1 MINHGPVD
9 IVSGSH
15 PQVFCIKD
23 VLKDFLFSQEIN
35 YHWVLI
41 SYSFFS
47 FKKGLYNWCFRINST
62 KFLRASLSANHHP
75 ATVFAYCTWDY
86 KYVVHKSLLNS
97 SLLECKSI
105 ILSMAQICDFRLSI
119 FRIVSLGWIVS
130 AQYFKNCFAL
140 TAAPAVSNNVQEHLK
155 MMAGVK
161 IFRSNKM
168 RSFIKMIALTKEM
181 KHLKIRFY

>member
-1 MINHGPVD
+1 MFWKISYFHRKLTV
-9 IVSGSH
+9 IE
-15 PQVFCIKD
+15 
-23 VLKDFLFSQEIN
+23 FLFLILFFLLKKGSITGAF
-35 YHWVLI
+35 VLI
-41 SYSFFS
+41 LSNFS
-47 FKKGLYNWCFRINST
+47 EHL
-62 KFLRASLSANHHP
+62 FLQTHHP

-105 ILSMAQICDFRLSI
+105 ILSMAQICDFQLSI